1 MRKIAESNMLVQSRV
16 ELPHGLRMATE
27 EFREGWNFTRSV
39 DARRLQKRIQRHG
52 WTLIKNSSGLERSG
66 VGPTSQHAIAGALS
80 LALRRLTAH
89 FNAVEIEHIQ
99 LTQYPWFFL
108 ARVIVH
114 PYRIQEGAALFVSDD
129 PIPVPVRARQR
140 SQPLNTAVLH
150 PLFANATPHFK
161 EMLILP

>member
-1 MRKIAESNMLVQSRV
+1 MRKIAETNILVRTSV

-39 DARRLQKRIQRHG
+39 DARRLQKRILRHG
-52 WTLIKNSSGLERSG
+52 WNLVRNSFGLERSG
-66 VGPTSQHAIAGALS
+66 VGPTSQHAVAGALT
-80 LALRRLTAH
+80 LALRRLSAN

-114 PYRIQEGAALFVSDD
+114 PYRIQESAILSLCDD
-129 PIPVPVRARQR
+129 AVPLAVRARQR
-140 SQPLNTAVLH
+140 SLPLHAAARH
-150 PLFANATPHFK
+150 PLFASAMPQLK
-161 EMLILP
+161 EMLILS

>member
-1 MRKIAESNMLVQSRV
+1 MRNIVETNILVRTRV

-39 DARRLQKRIQRHG
+39 DARRLQKRILKHG
-52 WTLIKNSSGLERSG
+52 WNLVRHSSGLERSG
-66 VGPTSQHAIAGALS
+66 VGPTSQHAVAGALT

-114 PYRIQEGAALFVSDD
+114 PYRIQESATLSVSDD
-129 PIPVPVRARQR
+129 AVPLAVRARQR
-140 SQPLNTAVLH
+140 SLPLQSAARH
-150 PLFANATPHFK
+150 PLFASAMPQLK
-161 EMLILP
+161 EMLILS